1 MQNNL
6 SRRAVLGGLAALGLG
21 AAAPKAHALTTGQA
35 EQLIER
41 VVAEILSSINKGGSE
56 AQLLKAFEQI
66 FVRYA
71 DVPTI
76 ARAALGPDARSASSA
91 QLRAFSKAF
100 QTYISRKYGRRF
112 REFIGGRIEVRDARA
127 VKSFFEVRCTAV
139 LKGEAPFDVT
149 FLVSDRSGQDKF
161 FDMLIEGISLL
172 KTERTEIG
180 ALLDKRRGNL
190 DQLIKDLPGLA

>member
-1 MQNNL
+1 MQNNV
-6 SRRAVLGGLAALGLG
+6 SRRTFLGGLAALGVG
-21 AAAPKAHALTTGQA
+21 ATAPQAHALTTGQA
-35 EQLIER
+35 EQLIEQ
-41 VVAEILSSINKGGSE
+41 VVADILKAINKGGSE
-56 AQLLKAFEQI
+56 AQLFKAFEQI

-76 ARAALGPDARSASSA
+76 SRATLGPDARAASSG
-91 QLRAFSKAF
+91 QLRSFSEAF
-100 QTYISRKYGRRF
+100 QIYISRKYGRRF

-127 VKSFFEVRCTAV
+127 VKSFFEVRCTAI

-149 FLVSDRSGQDKF
+149 FLVSDRSGKDKF

-180 ALLDKRRGNL
+180 ALLDKRRGDL
-190 DQLIKDLPGLA
+190 DRLIKDLPGLA